1 MVDFNN
7 TGEQRSFD
15 LIPDG
20 EVVVVQM
27 NIRAGNAGEG
37 GLMRRSNDGQC
48 EMLDCEL
55 IVVEGTHAKRKF
67 WDLMTVSGTTDGHT
81 QAADITHRRLRAIVE
96 SAKGIKPTDVSEA
109 AKKARVVEYH
119 EFDGLRF
126 MTKVRVEPGKGD
138 YKPKNRLGEIVTPDK
153 KEWRPITQDERP
165 TQGATPAASNVI
177 IKPAWAS

>member
-1 MVDFNN
+1 MVDFNSA
-7 TGEQRSFD
+7 GEQRSFD
-15 LIPDG
+15 LIPDNQ
-20 EVVVVQM
+20 VVIVRM
-27 NIRAGNAGEG
+27 TIRPGNAGEG

-55 IVVEGTHAKRKF
+55 VVVEGPHAKRKF

-81 QAADITHRRLRAIVE
+81 QAADITHRRLRAIIE

-109 AKKARVVEYH
+109 AKKARIVEYADL
-119 EFDGLRF
+119 DGIRF

-153 KEWRPITQDERP
+153 KEWHAID
-165 TQGATPAASNVI
+165 QGASAANPPSTGGNEIV
-177 IKPAWAS
+177 KPAWAQ